1 MKVALTVY
9 LKELA
14 DALRDRRTWMV
25 VLISS
30 IVAGPVSLLLLASF
44 VSDIE
49 ASAAKREVLVAG
61 GQHAP
66 QLNNFLARA
75 GARVSEAPADF
86 RERQR
91 DGRLQQ
97 AVIVVPEDFE
107 RRLARGED
115 ARLQLVFDDSGTK
128 AQASSRAA
136 AGLLRAWQRELASQ
150 GLMARGVSPQLLTSF
165 SVEEVNL
172 APSRSRGAQ
181 LLFLVPWLAM
191 LGSVVGA
198 ISVAID
204 VTAGERERGSLEP
217 LLMNPVPAWA
227 VVLGKW
233 GVVATSAVAVVLLT
247 LAGFALAMQFVRSET
262 LAALM
267 QFGPRELAVFLAVLL
282 PFAGFMAALLMLAA
296 AYGRSYKEAQTYAS
310 YITMLVNFL
319 PILPLF
325 LSLRDAPWQLAVPA
339 LGQQMV
345 LARVLRGEAV
355 GWPELMAPGA
365 LALAGTLVCLAL
377 LARLLRAERIVFA
390 R

>member
-1 MKVALTVY
+1 MKIALVVY

-25 VLISS
+25 VLVSS
-30 IVAGPVSLLLLASF
+30 IVAGPLSLLLLAGF
-44 VSDIE
+44 VADIE
-49 ASAAKREVLVAG
+49 ASAAKREVLIQGAR
-61 GQHAP
+61 HAP
-66 QLNNFLARA
+66 QLANFLARA
-75 GARVSEAPADF
+75 GATVSEAPADF

-91 DGRLQQ
+91 DGRLPQ

-107 RRLARGED
+107 QRLARRED

-136 AGLLRAWQRELASQ
+136 SGMLRAWQRELASQ
-150 GLMARGVSPQLLTSF
+150 SLMARGVSPQLLVRF

-172 APSRSRGAQ
+172 APAGARGAQ
-181 LLFLVPWLAM
+181 LLFMVPWLAM
-191 LGSVVGA
+191 LGAVVGA

-217 LLMNPVPAWA
+217 LLMNPVSTWS

-247 LAGFALAMQFVRSET
+247 LAGFAGAMQFVRSET

-267 QFGPRELAVFLAVLL
+267 QFGPRELGIFLVVLL
-282 PFAGFMAALLMLAA
+282 PFAAFMAALLMLAA
-296 AYGRSYKEAQTYAS
+296 SYGRSHKEAQTYAS
-310 YITMLVNFL
+310 YITMVVNFL

-345 LARVLRGEAV
+345 LARVLRGETVA
-355 GWPELMAPGA
+355 WPELLAPGA
-365 LALAGTLVCLAL
+365 LALTGTVLCLAL
-377 LARLLRAERIVFA
+377 LARLLRSERIVFA